1 MRKQKRQLDD
11 DITVI
16 KKKMEALRAK
26 SLLLVELK
34 QRQDQVLGGPEYAL
48 IERLDQDFKELATK
62 CVTVGDYERVSR
74 FDGVEGPL

>member
-1 MRKQKRQLDD
+1 MRKQTRQLDD

-34 QRQDQVLGGPEYAL
+34 QRQDLE
-48 IERLDQDFKELATK
+48 QDFKELATK

>member
-1 MRKQKRQLDD
+1 
-11 DITVI
+11 
-16 KKKMEALRAK
+16 
-26 SLLLVELK
+26 
-34 QRQDQVLGGPEYAL
+34 VLSGPEFAL